1 MAESSEPKPTA
12 PPPCKGTILVTGAN
26 GGLGRGFITALSRSP
41 YAKDHRGIYLDRD
54 DAAAQELD
62 TFIKTKVQ
70 PKASSNNHQWET
82 SALDLGSLAKIRAF
96 AASINSRVAEGTLE
110 PIRAL
115 VLVAGYLDVAP
126 EASKPRRFTEDGHE
140 AVWGINYLAN
150 FLLVLLLLQS
160 MDKEHG
166 RVVMVSSWS
175 HNPYDK
181 RNSVTKHLALPEY
194 KVQYRDTETLAK
206 GVEYP
211 DDGQKAGLRRYGA
224 SKACLV
230 MFMCVSPLPRMLR
243 CCGRCADAE
252 YRFELQRRLSVDPEL
267 SKVSVV
273 AMEPGAMVTNIAT
286 GGKQSKTVN
295 KVIISLSKLTSAV
308 APNSPLRTPLK
319 SGEHLLRATFDTKE
333 LGEHPKATYLD
344 GGKKRKPGDEVQDEE
359 KQKRLWGDTLKLVNL
374 PPGETALQDLSA

>member
-1 MAESSEPKPTA
+1 MAEPAEPKTSP

-26 GGLGRGFITALSRSP
+26 GGLGRGYITALSGSP
-41 YAKDHRGIYLDRD
+41 YAKDYRGIYLDRD

-62 TFIKTKVQ
+62 TFCKTKVQ
-70 PKASSNNHQWET
+70 PRCRDHKWET
-82 SALDLGSLAKIRAF
+82 SALDLGSLAKIRGF
-96 AASINSRVAEGTLE
+96 AASINARVAEGSLE

-126 EASKPRRFTEDGHE
+126 EATKPRRFTEDGHE

-150 FLLVLLLLQS
+150 FLLVLLLLRS

-175 HNPYDK
+175 HNTYDK
-181 RNSVTKHLALPEY
+181 RNAVTKHLGLPEY

-230 MFMCVSPLPRMLR
+230 MFMCVH
-243 CCGRCADAE
+243 
-252 YRFELQRRLSVDPEL
+252 
-267 SKVSVV
+267 
-273 AMEPGAMVTNIAT
+273 
-286 GGKQSKTVN
+286 
-295 KVIISLSKLTSAV
+295 SL
-308 APNSPLRTPLK
+308 LRT
-319 SGEHLLRATFDTKE
+319 ATV
-333 LGEHPKATYLD
+333 
-344 GGKKRKPGDEVQDEE
+344 RQI
-359 KQKRLWGDTLKLVNL
+359 
-374 PPGETALQDLSA
+374 S

>member
-1 MAESSEPKPTA
+1 MAETKEPKATS

-70 PKASSNNHQWET
+70 PKGNNHQWET

-96 AASINSRVAEGTLE
+96 AASINARVAEGSLE

-181 RNSVTKHLALPEY
+181 RNGVTKHLGLPEY

-230 MFMCVSPLPRMLR
+230 MFM
-243 CCGRCADAE
+243 
-252 YRFELQRRLSVDPEL
+252 FELQRRLSVDPEL
-267 SKVSVV
+267 SKISVL

-286 GGKQSKTVN
+286 GGKQSKAVN
-295 KVIISLSKLTSAV
+295 KVIITLSKLSSAV

-319 SGEHLLRATFDTKE
+319 SGEHLLRASFDTKE

-344 GGKKRKPGDEVQDEE
+344 GGKKRKPGDEAQDEE

-374 PPGETALQDLSA
+374 QPGETALQDLRA

>member
-1 MAESSEPKPTA
+1 MAESKEQKATS

-54 DAAAQELD
+54 DAAAKELD

-70 PKASSNNHQWET
+70 PKSKDHQWET

-96 AASINSRVAEGTLE
+96 AATINSRVAEGSLE

-181 RNSVTKHLALPEY
+181 RNAVTKHLGLPEY

-206 GVEYP
+206 GVEYT
-211 DDGQKAGLRRYGA
+211 DEGQKAGVRRYGA

-230 MFMCVSPLPRMLR
+230 MFMCVSFSANFQLPFQVR
-243 CCGRCADAE
+243 
-252 YRFELQRRLSVDPEL
+252 
-267 SKVSVV
+267 
-273 AMEPGAMVTNIAT
+273 
-286 GGKQSKTVN
+286 
-295 KVIISLSKLTSAV
+295 
-308 APNSPLRTPLK
+308 
-319 SGEHLLRATFDTKE
+319 
-333 LGEHPKATYLD
+333 
-344 GGKKRKPGDEVQDEE
+344 
-359 KQKRLWGDTLKLVNL
+359 
-374 PPGETALQDLSA
+374 

>member
-1 MAESSEPKPTA
+1 MAEPKESKTTS

-70 PKASSNNHQWET
+70 PRADDKNHQWET

-96 AASINSRVAEGTLE
+96 AASINARVAEGSLE
-110 PIRAL
+110 PIRSL

-150 FLLVLLLLQS
+150 FLLVLSLLQS

-166 RVVMVSSWS
+166 RIVMVSSWS

-181 RNSVTKHLALPEY
+181 RNAVTKHLALPEY

-206 GVEYP
+206 GVEYT
-211 DDGQKAGLRRYGA
+211 DEGQKAGVRRYGA

-230 MFMCVSPLPRMLR
+230 MFM
-243 CCGRCADAE
+243 
-252 YRFELQRRLSVDPEL
+252 
-267 SKVSVV
+267 
-273 AMEPGAMVTNIAT
+273 
-286 GGKQSKTVN
+286 
-295 KVIISLSKLTSAV
+295 
-308 APNSPLRTPLK
+308 
-319 SGEHLLRATFDTKE
+319 
-333 LGEHPKATYLD
+333 
-344 GGKKRKPGDEVQDEE
+344 
-359 KQKRLWGDTLKLVNL
+359 
-374 PPGETALQDLSA
+374 

>member
-1 MAESSEPKPTA
+1 MAEPKEPKATS

-26 GGLGRGFITALSRSP
+26 GGLGRGYITALSRSP

-62 TFIKTKVQ
+62 TFLKTQ
-70 PKASSNNHQWET
+70 PKGNNHQWET
-82 SALDLGSLAKIRAF
+82 SALDLGSLAKIRTF
-96 AASINSRVAEGTLE
+96 AATINARVAEGSLE

-181 RNSVTKHLALPEY
+181 RNAVTKHLGLPEY

-206 GVEYP
+206 GVEYT
-211 DDGQKAGLRRYGA
+211 DEGQKAGIRRYGA

-230 MFMCVSPLPRMLR
+230 MFMCVSFS
-243 CCGRCADAE
+243 ADVVSP
-252 YRFELQRRLSVDPEL
+252 F
-267 SKVSVV
+267 KV
-273 AMEPGAMVTNIAT
+273 
-286 GGKQSKTVN
+286 
-295 KVIISLSKLTSAV
+295 
-308 APNSPLRTPLK
+308 R
-319 SGEHLLRATFDTKE
+319 
-333 LGEHPKATYLD
+333 
-344 GGKKRKPGDEVQDEE
+344 
-359 KQKRLWGDTLKLVNL
+359 
-374 PPGETALQDLSA
+374 